1 MMRTVRDDDDA
12 AARQRF
18 AQLFEAHR
26 RAVLGY
32 ALRRCPERA
41 DAADVLA
48 ETFLV
53 AWRRLDTVPAGDHDA
68 RPWLLGVARRVLANQ
83 RRGAA
88 RRSRLSARL
97 GAELAAVVPAPDE
110 LGGLGQVVSEALARL
125 DPGDH
130 ELLTLTSWED
140 LDPGQIAAALGIPG
154 VTVRSRLHRAR
165 ARLRDE
171 LEALGMT
178 HHVTEEIR

>member
-1 MMRTVRDDDDA
+1 MMRTVRHDDDA
-12 AARQRF
+12 ADRLRF
-18 AQLFEAHR
+18 GQLFEAHR

-32 ALRRCPERA
+32 ALRRCSEPA

-53 AWRRLDTVPAGDHDA
+53 AWRRLDDLPAGAHDE

-88 RRSRLSARL
+88 RRSRLSQRL
-97 GAELAAVVPAPDE
+97 GEELAAVVPAPE
-110 LGGLGQVVSEALARL
+110 EPGIVAGALARL
-125 DPGDH
+125 GPEDR
-130 ELLTLTSWED
+130 ELLTLTSWEG
-140 LDPGQIAAALGIPG
+140 LDPGQIAAALGVPG
-154 VTVRSRLHRAR
+154 ATVRSRLHRAR
-165 ARLRDE
+165 ARLRAE

-178 HHVTEEIR
+178 NHATEEIR

>member
-1 MMRTVRDDDDA
+1 LGGSRERCETTR
-12 AARQRF
+12 RRF
-18 AQLFEAHR
+18 AQLFDAHR

-32 ALRRCPERA
+32 ALRRCSEPA

-53 AWRRLDTVPAGDHDA
+53 AWRRLDDVPAGEHDE

-88 RRSRLSARL
+88 RRSRLSERL
-97 GAELAAVVPAPDE
+97 GCELAAVEPPLDE
-110 LGGLGQVVSEALARL
+110 LGGSGGVVSEALARL
-125 DPGDH
+125 APDDR
-130 ELLTLTSWED
+130 ELLTLTSWEG
-140 LDPGQIAAALGIPG
+140 LDPAQIAAALGVPG
-154 VTVRSRLHRAR
+154 ATVRSRLHRAR

-171 LEALGMT
+171 LAALGMT
-178 HHVTEEIR
+178 HHLTEEIR